1 MQAIGMIETRGVLA
15 AIESADVML
24 KTANVRLVS
33 KEKVGGGL
41 ITVIVE
47 GDVAAVKA
55 SVEAGAYAVEN
66 LDKSLLVSKHVI
78 PRPVSDVHDLLLAD
92 IKELKEEKNL
102 SKENEEIIVSDRVE
116 GGLELKEEKNLSKEN
131 EEIIVSDRVEGGL
144 ELKEEK
150 NLSKDKEEIIISDKV
165 EGSLELKEE
174 IKFVE
179 STENK
184 ALTEDGKDFVQSKI
198 ELEDTEYVEINSK
211 ADFEQARL
219 KVDESLLLRSLERLT
234 NPKLKEIIL
243 DMDKSCDAKNLAK
256 LSKLKLIEKLMSI
269 PKR

>member
-102 SKENEEIIVSDRVE
+102 SKDKEEIIVSDKVE
-116 GGLELKEEKNLSKEN
+116 DGLELKEEKNLSKE
-131 EEIIVSDRVEGGL
+131 
-144 ELKEEK
+144 
-150 NLSKDKEEIIISDKV
+150 KEEIIISDKV

-219 KVDESLLLRSLERLT
+219 KADESLLLRSLERLT

>member
-102 SKENEEIIVSDRVE
+102 SKE
-116 GGLELKEEKNLSKEN
+116 
-131 EEIIVSDRVEGGL
+131 
-144 ELKEEK
+144 
-150 NLSKDKEEIIISDKV
+150 KEEIIISDKV

-179 STENK
+179 STEKK

-219 KVDESLLLRSLERLT
+219 KADESLLLRSLERLT

>member
-102 SKENEEIIVSDRVE
+102 SKE
-116 GGLELKEEKNLSKEN
+116 KED
-131 EEIIVSDRVEGGL
+131 IIVSDRVEGGL

-219 KVDESLLLRSLERLT
+219 KADESLLLRSLERLT

>member
-1 MQAIGMIETRGVLA
+1 MIETRGVLA

-102 SKENEEIIVSDRVE
+102 SKDKEEIIVSDKVE
-116 GGLELKEEKNLSKEN
+116 
-131 EEIIVSDRVEGGL
+131 DGL

-219 KVDESLLLRSLERLT
+219 KADESLLLRSLERLT

>member
-102 SKENEEIIVSDRVE
+102 SKEKEEIIVSDRVE
-116 GGLELKEEKNLSKEN
+116 GGLELKEEKDLSKEK
-131 EEIIVSDRVEGGL
+131 EEIIV
-144 ELKEEK
+144 
-150 NLSKDKEEIIISDKV
+150 SDKV

-219 KVDESLLLRSLERLT
+219 KADESLLLRSLERLT

>member
-1 MQAIGMIETRGVLA
+1 MIETRGVLA

-102 SKENEEIIVSDRVE
+102 SKE
-116 GGLELKEEKNLSKEN
+116 
-131 EEIIVSDRVEGGL
+131 
-144 ELKEEK
+144 
-150 NLSKDKEEIIISDKV
+150 KEEIIISDKV

-219 KVDESLLLRSLERLT
+219 KADESLLLRSLERLT

>member
-41 ITVIVE
+41 ITIIVE

-102 SKENEEIIVSDRVE
+102 SKEKEEIIVSDRAK
-116 GGLELKEEKNLSKEN
+116 GGLELKEEKNLSKE
-131 EEIIVSDRVEGGL
+131 
-144 ELKEEK
+144 
-150 NLSKDKEEIIISDKV
+150 KEEIIISDKV

-219 KVDESLLLRSLERLT
+219 KADESLLLRSLERLT

>member
-102 SKENEEIIVSDRVE
+102 SKEKEEIIVSD
-116 GGLELKEEKNLSKEN
+116 K
-131 EEIIVSDRVEGGL
+131 VEGGL

-165 EGSLELKEE
+165 EGGLELKEE

-211 ADFEQARL
+211 ADFEQARI
-219 KVDESLLLRSLERLT
+219 KADESLLLRSLERLT

>member
-1 MQAIGMIETRGVLA
+1 MIETRGVLA

-41 ITVIVE
+41 ITIIVE

-102 SKENEEIIVSDRVE
+102 SKE
-116 GGLELKEEKNLSKEN
+116 
-131 EEIIVSDRVEGGL
+131 
-144 ELKEEK
+144 
-150 NLSKDKEEIIISDKV
+150 KEEIIISDKV

-219 KVDESLLLRSLERLT
+219 KADESLLLRSLERLT

>member
-102 SKENEEIIVSDRVE
+102 SKDKEEIIVSDKVE
-116 GGLELKEEKNLSKEN
+116 GG
-131 EEIIVSDRVEGGL
+131 
-144 ELKEEK
+144 
-150 NLSKDKEEIIISDKV
+150 
-165 EGSLELKEE
+165 LELKEE

-219 KVDESLLLRSLERLT
+219 KADESLLLRSLERLT

-269 PKR
+269 PKK

>member
-24 KTANVRLVS
+24 KTANVKLVS

-102 SKENEEIIVSDRVE
+102 SKEKEEIIVSDRVE
-116 GGLELKEEKNLSKEN
+116 GGLELKEEKDLSKEK
-131 EEIIVSDRVEGGL
+131 EEIIV
-144 ELKEEK
+144 
-150 NLSKDKEEIIISDKV
+150 SDKV

-219 KVDESLLLRSLERLT
+219 KADESLLLRSLERLT

>member
-102 SKENEEIIVSDRVE
+102 SKDKEEIIVSDRVE
-116 GGLELKEEKNLSKEN
+116 GGLELKEEKNLA
-131 EEIIVSDRVEGGL
+131 
-144 ELKEEK
+144 
-150 NLSKDKEEIIISDKV
+150 KDKEEIIISDKV

-211 ADFEQARL
+211 ADFEQARI
-219 KVDESLLLRSLERLT
+219 KADESLLLRSLEILT

>member
-102 SKENEEIIVSDRVE
+102 SKE
-116 GGLELKEEKNLSKEN
+116 
-131 EEIIVSDRVEGGL
+131 
-144 ELKEEK
+144 
-150 NLSKDKEEIIISDKV
+150 KEEIIISDKV

-211 ADFEQARL
+211 ADFEQARI
-219 KVDESLLLRSLERLT
+219 KADESLLLRSLERLT

>member
-102 SKENEEIIVSDRVE
+102 SKDKEEIIVSDKVE
-116 GGLELKEEKNLSKEN
+116 
-131 EEIIVSDRVEGGL
+131 DGL

-150 NLSKDKEEIIISDKV
+150 NLSKDKEEIIISGKV

-174 IKFVE
+174 IKFVD

-219 KVDESLLLRSLERLT
+219 KADESLLLRSLERLT

>member
-102 SKENEEIIVSDRVE
+102 SKDKEEIIISDRVE
-116 GGLELKEEKNLSKEN
+116 GGLELKEEKNLSKE
-131 EEIIVSDRVEGGL
+131 
-144 ELKEEK
+144 
-150 NLSKDKEEIIISDKV
+150 KEEIIISDKV

-219 KVDESLLLRSLERLT
+219 KADESLLLRSLERLT

>member
-24 KTANVRLVS
+24 KTANVSLVS

-92 IKELKEEKNL
+92 IKELKEE
-102 SKENEEIIVSDRVE
+102 
-116 GGLELKEEKNLSKEN
+116 
-131 EEIIVSDRVEGGL
+131 
-144 ELKEEK
+144 
-150 NLSKDKEEIIISDKV
+150 
-165 EGSLELKEE
+165 
-174 IKFVE
+174 
-179 STENK
+179 
-184 ALTEDGKDFVQSKI
+184 SKI

-219 KVDESLLLRSLERLT
+219 KADESLLLRSLERLT

>member
-102 SKENEEIIVSDRVE
+102 SKDKEEIIVSDKVE
-116 GGLELKEEKNLSKEN
+116 
-131 EEIIVSDRVEGGL
+131 DGL

-165 EGSLELKEE
+165 EDGLELKEE

-219 KVDESLLLRSLERLT
+219 KADESLLLRSLERLT

-243 DMDKSCDAKNLAK
+243 DVDKSCDAKNLAK

>member
-102 SKENEEIIVSDRVE
+102 SKDKEEIIVSD
-116 GGLELKEEKNLSKEN
+116 
-131 EEIIVSDRVEGGL
+131 
-144 ELKEEK
+144 
-150 NLSKDKEEIIISDKV
+150 KV
-165 EGSLELKEE
+165 EDGLELKEE

-219 KVDESLLLRSLERLT
+219 KADEPLLLRSLERLT

>member
-102 SKENEEIIVSDRVE
+102 SKDKEEIIVSDRVE
-116 GGLELKEEKNLSKEN
+116 GGLELKEEKDLSKEK
-131 EEIIVSDRVEGGL
+131 EEIIV
-144 ELKEEK
+144 
-150 NLSKDKEEIIISDKV
+150 SDKV

-219 KVDESLLLRSLERLT
+219 KADESLLLRSLERLT

-243 DMDKSCDAKNLAK
+243 ETDKSCDAKNLAK

>member
-66 LDKSLLVSKHVI
+66 LNKSLLVSKHVI

-102 SKENEEIIVSDRVE
+102 SK
-116 GGLELKEEKNLSKEN
+116 
-131 EEIIVSDRVEGGL
+131 
-144 ELKEEK
+144 
-150 NLSKDKEEIIISDKV
+150 DKEEIIISDKV
-165 EGSLELKEE
+165 EDGLELKEE

-243 DMDKSCDAKNLAK
+243 ETDKSCDAKNLAK

>member
-102 SKENEEIIVSDRVE
+102 SKE
-116 GGLELKEEKNLSKEN
+116 
-131 EEIIVSDRVEGGL
+131 
-144 ELKEEK
+144 
-150 NLSKDKEEIIISDKV
+150 KEEIIISDKV

-243 DMDKSCDAKNLAK
+243 DVDKSCDAKNLAK

>member
-41 ITVIVE
+41 ITIIVE

-102 SKENEEIIVSDRVE
+102 SKD
-116 GGLELKEEKNLSKEN
+116 K

-219 KVDESLLLRSLERLT
+219 KADESLLLRSLERLT

>member
-102 SKENEEIIVSDRVE
+102 SKE
-116 GGLELKEEKNLSKEN
+116 
-131 EEIIVSDRVEGGL
+131 
-144 ELKEEK
+144 
-150 NLSKDKEEIIISDKV
+150 KEEIIISDKV

-219 KVDESLLLRSLERLT
+219 KADESLLLRSLERLT

-256 LSKLKLIEKLMSI
+256 LSKLKLIEKLISI

>member
-1 MQAIGMIETRGVLA
+1 MIETRGVLA

-102 SKENEEIIVSDRVE
+102 SK
-116 GGLELKEEKNLSKEN
+116 
-131 EEIIVSDRVEGGL
+131 
-144 ELKEEK
+144 
-150 NLSKDKEEIIISDKV
+150 DKEEIIISDKV

-219 KVDESLLLRSLERLT
+219 KADESLLLRSLERLT

>member
-92 IKELKEEKNL
+92 IKELKEEK
-102 SKENEEIIVSDRVE
+102 D
-116 GGLELKEEKNLSKEN
+116 
-131 EEIIVSDRVEGGL
+131 
-144 ELKEEK
+144 
-150 NLSKDKEEIIISDKV
+150 LSKDKEEIIVSDKV

-174 IKFVE
+174 TKFVE

-243 DMDKSCDAKNLAK
+243 ETDKSCDAKNLAK

>member
-102 SKENEEIIVSDRVE
+102 SEDKEDSIVSNKVE
-116 GGLELKEEKNLSKEN
+116 DGLELKEEKNLSKE
-131 EEIIVSDRVEGGL
+131 
-144 ELKEEK
+144 
-150 NLSKDKEEIIISDKV
+150 KEEIIISDKV

-219 KVDESLLLRSLERLT
+219 KADESLLLRSLERLT

>member
-102 SKENEEIIVSDRVE
+102 SKEKEEIIVSDRVE
-116 GGLELKEEKNLSKEN
+116 GGLELKEEKNLSKE
-131 EEIIVSDRVEGGL
+131 
-144 ELKEEK
+144 
-150 NLSKDKEEIIISDKV
+150 KEEIIISDKV

-211 ADFEQARL
+211 ADFEQARI
-219 KVDESLLLRSLERLT
+219 KADESLLLRSLERLT

>member
-102 SKENEEIIVSDRVE
+102 SKDKEEIIVSDKVE
-116 GGLELKEEKNLSKEN
+116 
-131 EEIIVSDRVEGGL
+131 DGL

-219 KVDESLLLRSLERLT
+219 KADESLLLRSLERLT

>member
-102 SKENEEIIVSDRVE
+102 SK
-116 GGLELKEEKNLSKEN
+116 
-131 EEIIVSDRVEGGL
+131 
-144 ELKEEK
+144 
-150 NLSKDKEEIIISDKV
+150 DKEEIIVSDKV

-219 KVDESLLLRSLERLT
+219 KADESLLLRSLERLT

-243 DMDKSCDAKNLAK
+243 ETDKSCDAKNLAK

>member
-116 GGLELKEEKNLSKEN
+116 GGLELKEEKNLSK
-131 EEIIVSDRVEGGL
+131 
-144 ELKEEK
+144 
-150 NLSKDKEEIIISDKV
+150 DKEEIIISDKV

-219 KVDESLLLRSLERLT
+219 KADESLLLRSLERLT

>member
-41 ITVIVE
+41 ITIIVE

-92 IKELKEEKNL
+92 IK
-102 SKENEEIIVSDRVE
+102 
-116 GGLELKEEKNLSKEN
+116 
-131 EEIIVSDRVEGGL
+131 

-219 KVDESLLLRSLERLT
+219 KADESLLLRSLERLT

>member
-102 SKENEEIIVSDRVE
+102 SKDKEEIIISD
-116 GGLELKEEKNLSKEN
+116 K
-131 EEIIVSDRVEGGL
+131 IEGGL

-150 NLSKDKEEIIISDKV
+150 NLSKDREDIILSDKV
-165 EGSLELKEE
+165 ADGLELKEE

-219 KVDESLLLRSLERLT
+219 KADESLLLRSLERLT

-243 DMDKSCDAKNLAK
+243 ETDKSCDAKNLAK

>member
-102 SKENEEIIVSDRVE
+102 SK
-116 GGLELKEEKNLSKEN
+116 
-131 EEIIVSDRVEGGL
+131 
-144 ELKEEK
+144 
-150 NLSKDKEEIIISDKV
+150 DKELPLYKDYFPCPLCLCRYVTNKV
-165 EGSLELKEE
+165 YPKERQG
-174 IKFVE
+174 I
-179 STENK
+179 
-184 ALTEDGKDFVQSKI
+184 
-198 ELEDTEYVEINSK
+198 
-211 ADFEQARL
+211 RL
-219 KVDESLLLRSLERLT
+219 
-234 NPKLKEIIL
+234 P
-243 DMDKSCDAKNLAK
+243 
-256 LSKLKLIEKLMSI
+256 
-269 PKR
+269 

>member
-41 ITVIVE
+41 ITIIVE

-102 SKENEEIIVSDRVE
+102 SKE
-116 GGLELKEEKNLSKEN
+116 
-131 EEIIVSDRVEGGL
+131 
-144 ELKEEK
+144 
-150 NLSKDKEEIIISDKV
+150 KEEIIISDKV

-219 KVDESLLLRSLERLT
+219 KADESLLLRSLERLT

>member
-102 SKENEEIIVSDRVE
+102 SKDKEEIIVSDKVE
-116 GGLELKEEKNLSKEN
+116 
-131 EEIIVSDRVEGGL
+131 DGL

-165 EGSLELKEE
+165 EDGLELKEE

-211 ADFEQARL
+211 ADFEQARI
-219 KVDESLLLRSLERLT
+219 KADESLLLRSLERLT

-243 DMDKSCDAKNLAK
+243 ETDKSCDAKNLAK

>member
-102 SKENEEIIVSDRVE
+102 SKEKEEIIVSDRVE
-116 GGLELKEEKNLSKEN
+116 GGLELKEEKNLSKE
-131 EEIIVSDRVEGGL
+131 
-144 ELKEEK
+144 
-150 NLSKDKEEIIISDKV
+150 KEEIIISDKV

-219 KVDESLLLRSLERLT
+219 KADESLLLRSLERLT

>member
-1 MQAIGMIETRGVLA
+1 MIETRGVLA

-102 SKENEEIIVSDRVE
+102 SKDKEEIIVSDKVE
-116 GGLELKEEKNLSKEN
+116 
-131 EEIIVSDRVEGGL
+131 DGL

-150 NLSKDKEEIIISDKV
+150 NLSKDKEEIIISGKV

-174 IKFVE
+174 IKFVD

-219 KVDESLLLRSLERLT
+219 KADESLLLRSLERLT

>member
-102 SKENEEIIVSDRVE
+102 SKE
-116 GGLELKEEKNLSKEN
+116 K

-219 KVDESLLLRSLERLT
+219 KADESLLLRSLERLT

>member
-41 ITVIVE
+41 ITIIVE

-102 SKENEEIIVSDRVE
+102 SKEKEEIIVSDKVE
-116 GGLELKEEKNLSKEN
+116 GGLELKEEKNLSKE
-131 EEIIVSDRVEGGL
+131 
-144 ELKEEK
+144 
-150 NLSKDKEEIIISDKV
+150 KEEIIISDKV

-219 KVDESLLLRSLERLT
+219 KADESLLLRSLERLT